1 MMKKN
6 IFIFLLIFS
15 SVFVYSCNQDD
26 KINTM
31 PTGTNNEVKQYSYLA
46 LGDSYTIGQSVG
58 VEERWPAQLAESLFR
73 TGYKVAPLKIIAQTG
88 WTTGELKEAIQ
99 SEDLLESYNL
109 VTLLIGVNN
118 QYRGLDTLQY
128 RNEFKELLDM
138 AITFAGNDIKNV
150 VVVSIPDYGVTPF
163 GLARDPVK
171 IAKEIDEFNQINL
184 EETMK
189 AKVTYVD
196 ITPIS
201 REAEN
206 NPELIASDGL
216 HPSGKMYEEWV
227 KLILPEVKM
236 IFDNQIMEAR

>member
-1 MMKKN
+1 MKKN

-31 PTGTNNEVKQYSYLA
+31 PTETSNELKQYSYLA

-58 VEERWPAQLAESLFR
+58 VEERWPAQLVESLFR
-73 TGYKVAPLKIIAQTG
+73 SGYNVAPLKIIAQTG
-88 WTTGELKEAIQ
+88 WTTDELKEAIL
-99 SEDLLESYNL
+99 SEDLQETYDL

-118 QYRGLDTLQY
+118 QYRNLDTLEY
-128 RNEFKELLDM
+128 RTEFEELLQM
-138 AITFAGNDIKNV
+138 AVSFAGNNVKNV

-163 GLARDPVK
+163 GQARDPIK
-171 IAKEIDEFNQINL
+171 IAKEIDEFNQINY
-184 EETMK
+184 EETIK
-189 AKVTYVD
+189 AGVTYVN

-206 NPELIASDGL
+206 NPELIAEDGL
-216 HPSGKMYEEWV
+216 HPSGVMYGEWV
-227 KLILPEVKM
+227 KLILPEVKL
-236 IFDNQIMEAR
+236 IFDNQIIDPR

>member
-1 MMKKN
+1 MKTN
-6 IFIFLLIFS
+6 IFLFLLIFS
-15 SVFVYSCNQDD
+15 SVFVYSCSEDD
-26 KINTM
+26 KITTM
-31 PTGTNNEVKQYSYLA
+31 PTENNNEIKQFSYLA

-73 TGYKVAPLKIIAQTG
+73 SGYKVAPLKIIAQTG
-88 WTTGELKEAIQ
+88 WTSSELKEAIL
-99 SEDLLESYNL
+99 SEELLESYNL

-118 QYRGLDTLQY
+118 QFRNLDTLEY

-138 AITFAGNDIKNV
+138 AIMFAGNEVKNV

-171 IAKEIDEFNQINL
+171 IAKEIDEFNHINY
-184 EETMK
+184 EETVN
-189 AKVTYVD
+189 AGATYVN

-206 NPELIASDGL
+206 NPDLIAEDGL
-216 HPSGKMYEEWV
+216 HPSGEMYEEWV
-227 KLILPEVKM
+227 KLIIPEVKL
-236 IFDNQIMEAR
+236 IFDNQINDAR